1 MRFRLTR
8 LVSGCLLAL
17 AVSAA
22 FGADEP
28 ATGVVRF
35 DINRFEVSGNTLL
48 AAAAVDAAVAPFVG
62 PNRDFGDVQR
72 ALEALEARYHALGYK
87 VVTVELP
94 EQELQRG
101 VVLLT
106 VRQTTIGRVSVSGN
120 TVFDEA
126 NIRRSLPALREGE
139 TPNLDQV
146 SAAVRLANQS
156 PARKITMQLH
166 SGERDGAVDARLD
179 VVDQRAW
186 QAALNLDN
194 TGTAET
200 GVTHVGLRLQ
210 HANLFG
216 LDHVAS
222 VQYTTTLEKPS
233 RVAVY
238 GAGYH
243 IPLYALGD
251 SLDLFG
257 SYSNVD
263 SGTIAAGLVNLAVS
277 GKGATFGAR
286 YNRTLARH
294 GDYASTLQYGFDYKA
309 FKNSVLFS
317 GQDFGNDVTVHPL
330 SLAYLGSL
338 ELANGQA
345 DVSLTLA
352 RNVPGGAHGRTDDFT
367 RARSGAK
374 ADFTVLRL
382 AGAFA
387 RAFEQ
392 DWQLRMLVN
401 GQYASDALI
410 PGEQFGAGGAASV
423 RGFSERAVAD
433 DSGLLA
439 NAELY
444 TPNLCAAHALWQCRV
459 LAFYDSAYVRR
470 KHALPGELMSTAI
483 ASAGLGLRWAI
494 GAGFNLQVDV
504 GHVLRT
510 GATAGTDKNIVH
522 FRTGLQY

>member
-1 MRFRLTR
+1 MKYCLTR
-8 LVSGCLLAL
+8 LVAGSLLAL

-22 FGADEP
+22 WAADEP
-28 ATGVVRF
+28 ANGVVRF
-35 DINRFEVSGNTLL
+35 NISRFEVTGNTLL
-48 AAAAVDAAVAPFVG
+48 APAAVDAAVAPFTG
-62 PNRDFGDVQR
+62 PNRDFGDLQR
-72 ALEALEARYHALGYK
+72 ALEALESRYHALGYK

-94 EQELQRG
+94 EQELNGG
-101 VVLLT
+101 VVRLK
-106 VRQTTIGRVSVSGN
+106 VVQARIGRVVVSGN

-126 NIRRSLPALREGE
+126 NIRRSLPALREGQP
-139 TPNLDQV
+139 PNLDQV
-146 SAAVRLANQS
+146 SAAVRLANES

-166 SGERDGAVDARLD
+166 SGERDGTVDATLD

-186 QAALNLDN
+186 QGALNLDN

-200 GVTHVGLRLQ
+200 GTTHVGVRLQ

-277 GKGATFGAR
+277 GKGATFGGR
-286 YNRTLARH
+286 YNHTLARH
-294 GDYASTLQYGFDYKA
+294 GDYAPTLQYGVDYKA
-309 FKNSVLFS
+309 FKNSVLFA

-330 SLAYLGSL
+330 SLAYLGNL
-338 ELANGQA
+338 ALANGQA

-352 RNVPGGAHGRTDDFT
+352 RNVPGGAHGRSDDFT
-367 RARSGAK
+367 RARSGAS
-374 ADFTVLRL
+374 ADFTVLRF
-382 AGAFA
+382 AGAFS
-387 RAFEQ
+387 RAFAR
-392 DWQLRMLVN
+392 DWLLRMLVN
-401 GQYASDALI
+401 GQYTSDALI

-423 RGFSERAVAD
+423 RGFSERAVAN
-433 DSGLLA
+433 DSGLLG

-444 TPNLCAAHALWQCRV
+444 SPNLCGAHALWQCRV
-459 LAFYDSAYVRR
+459 LAFYDTAYVRR
-470 KHALPGELMSTAI
+470 NHALPGELLSTEI
-483 ASAGLGLRWAI
+483 ASAGLGLRWVI

-504 GHVLRT
+504 GHVVRT
-510 GATAGTDKNIVH
+510 GASAGTDKNKVH